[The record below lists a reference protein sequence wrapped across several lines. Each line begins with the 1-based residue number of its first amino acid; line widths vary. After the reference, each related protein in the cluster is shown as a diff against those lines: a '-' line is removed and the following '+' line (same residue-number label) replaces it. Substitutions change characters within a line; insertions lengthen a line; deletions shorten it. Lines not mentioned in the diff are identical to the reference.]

1 MSSFNLTVLTPFGT
15 YYKGEASYLEVRN
28 EDSVLGILPHHTPI
42 ISTVK
47 LGKIKITIKGNKHV
61 YACSG
66 GLLNVKKDGSVT
78 LMVST
83 IERSDEID
91 VARAKRSKERALKRI
106 ENNEGNLK
114 RAESSLERAEVR
126 IEVANE
132 KWFI

>member
-1 MSSFNLTVLTPFGT
+1 MSTFNLTVLTPFGT

-28 EDSVLGILPHHTPI
+28 EDSVLGILPRHAPI

-47 LGKIKITIKGNKHV
+47 LGKVRITIKGNEHV
-61 YACSG
+61 YACTG
-66 GLLNVKKDGSVT
+66 GLLHVKKDGSVT
-78 LMVST
+78 LMVNT

-106 ENNEGNLK
+106 EHNEGNIK
-114 RAESSLERAEVR
+114 RAESSLERAEIR

-132 KWFI
+132 K